1 MSHIAVVP
9 VFSRDDGAAIVQ
21 ATALTPHVVAICF
34 TSDAP
39 TVDAP
44 LLIVDAPHES
54 WPARVERVVETLK
67 RTERPDRIT
76 LVLPEA
82 LAELFADCEVEVS
95 TV

>member
-1 MSHIAVVP
+1 MNHIAVVP
-9 VFSRDDGAAIVQ
+9 VFSRDDGAAVKQ

-34 TSDAP
+34 TSDVPA
-39 TVDAP
+39 VDAP
-44 LLIVDAPHES
+44 LLFVDAPHES
-54 WPARVERVVETLK
+54 WPTRVERVVQTLK

-82 LAELFADCEVEVS
+82 LAELFADSEVEVA